1 MLKAVR
7 QFLRDMTGPSDSDD
21 VDKANDERLAA
32 AALLVHVSD
41 VDGDFSDEERGKL
54 KDLLSGRFELESGET
69 EQLIAEAQEADQEA
83 VDLFAFT
90 SVLKAKLDEA
100 GRGRI
105 VEMMWE
111 MVFADGE
118 VHEFEDNLVWR
129 VAELLGVPSRE
140 RVRLK
145 QLAKKRFEAT

>member
-7 QFLRDMTGPSDSDD
+7 QFLRDVTGSSADD
-21 VDKANDERLAA
+21 DADKPNDERLAA

-54 KDLLSGRFELESGET
+54 KDLLAGRFELEGDET
-69 EQLIAEAQEADQEA
+69 EELITEAQKADHEA
-83 VDLFAFT
+83 VDLYAFT

-145 QLAKKRFEAT
+145 QLAKRRSEAT

>member
-7 QFLRDMTGPSDSDD
+7 KFLSDMAGMGEDSPDG
-21 VDKANDERLAA
+21 VADEKLAA
-32 AALLVHVSD
+32 TALLIYMSGI
-41 VDGDFSDEERGKL
+41 DGEFAPEESAKLRELIKSRFSIDTADAEK
-54 KDLLSGRFELESGET
+54 
-69 EQLIAEAQEADQEA
+69 LIAQAKAADLEA
-83 VDLFAFT
+83 VDLFKFT

-100 GRGRI
+100 GRARI

-111 MVFADGE
+111 MVFADGQ

-140 RVRLK
+140 RMRLK
-145 QLAKKRFEAT
+145 HQVRKRSDLA